1 MNIQRTANAGI
12 LLTLDGVTILL
23 DGMCPDA
30 HGYPGTP
37 DHLRKSILENPPD
50 IYAYTH
56 IHEDHYDPDYAA
68 ILRQAGRVIIG
79 PGERESV
86 TVRGVTVTAIPNR
99 HIGKADC
106 EHCGFVI
113 TGSQCLWFMG
123 DSAPIKWR
131 GREDLPKPQ
140 VVVGPYAYAIASGW
154 DITQSL
160 GAEKILILH
169 LPPKEN
175 DPYGL
180 WPMVLETTKKFPNVH
195 IPDIGEELLI
205 EN

>member
-1 MNIQRTANAGI
+1 MKLQRTANAGI
-12 LLTLDGVTILL
+12 LLELDGVTILL
-23 DGMCPDA
+23 DGMCRDA

-37 DHLRKSILENPPD
+37 DILRKEILENPPD

-56 IHEDHYDPDYAA
+56 THEDHYDPDYAA
-68 ILRQAGRVIIG
+68 AFRQAGRVIIG
-79 PGERESV
+79 PGEGTAV
-86 TVRGVTVTAIPNR
+86 TVKGVTVTAIPNR

-106 EHCGFVI
+106 DHVGFVI

-131 GREDLPKPQ
+131 GREDLRKPD

-154 DITQSL
+154 DITKSL
-160 GAEKILILH
+160 NPKDVVILH
-169 LPPKEN
+169 LPPKDT

-180 WPMVLETTKKFPNVH
+180 WPAVLQNVKNIPNVH
-195 IPDIGEELLI
+195 IPDIGEVILMD
-205 EN
+205 N

>member
-1 MNIQRTANAGI
+1 MLIQRTANAGI
-12 LLTLDGVTILL
+12 LLTLDGVRILL

-37 DHLRKSILENPPD
+37 DRLRKAILEAPPD

-56 IHEDHYDPDYAA
+56 THEDHYDPAFAA
-68 ILRQAGRVIIG
+68 AFRQAGGVIIG
-79 PGERESV
+79 PGEGTSV

-106 EHCGFVI
+106 DHCGFVI

-131 GREDLPKPQ
+131 GREDFPRAD
-140 VVVGPYAYAIASGW
+140 VVIGPYAYAIASGW

-160 GAEKILILH
+160 GAKDIIILH
-169 LPPKEN
+169 LPPKET

-180 WPMVLETTKKFPNVH
+180 WSAVLDNVKNIPNVH
-195 IPDIGEELLI
+195 IPDIGETMVI